1 MVRLCSTT
9 FLNKKLNPGKVVK
22 YLLLTLAV
30 HKNGPN
36 YKYRPLKFWTIGLNT
51 RFVLQSVNDKTRINS
66 FPGPLNANTGTLS
79 LASQSFVA
87 DGVLYEVLLEARK
100 FTQTNVNFTRV
111 STARIQV
118 NIVAGIPPIME
129 IL

>member
-1 MVRLCSTT
+1 MLLIPDYPVYNLL
-9 FLNKKLNPGKVVK
+9 FYLYLKL
-22 YLLLTLAV
+22 
-30 HKNGPN
+30 
-36 YKYRPLKFWTIGLNT
+36 
-51 RFVLQSVNDKTRINS
+51 S